1 MLIKRRD
8 FIKFGSLATGS
19 LLVPKLLQATDK
31 SGYLNITNHNKVL
44 VVLQLSG
51 GNDGLNTV
59 IPIHNDIY
67 YKSRPSLAIKKTSS
81 LALNEEV
88 GLNPH
93 LPFFKELYDEG
104 NLAILN
110 NVGYESPNRS
120 HFRSMDIW
128 QSASKSDVIW
138 QTGWI
143 GRFLDKEMLSR
154 NENALAL
161 EVDDTLSLALKG
173 KIEKAIASR
182 DLKRLY
188 HTSQQQYFKSIANS
202 YRRQHHQHHEMPI
215 DYLYQ
220 TMASTV
226 QQVDYLFEN
235 SSRPNNT
242 VSYPRT
248 SLGNGLK
255 NIASLISSDVNTKI
269 YYLSIGSFDTHNNQN
284 NRQENL
290 FRQINEAL
298 SSFVKDL
305 KSHNRFQD
313 VLIFTFSEFGRR
325 VSQNASNGTDHG
337 TANNMFFI
345 SGDLKQKGLINEMPN
360 LNSLV
365 DGDLIHTL
373 DFKRVYA
380 TILDKWLNTN
390 HSTVLG
396 ESYQLLNFI

>member
-19 LLVPKLLQATDK
+19 LLVPKFLQAMDK
-31 SGYLNITNHNKVL
+31 SGYVNTTNHNKVL

-59 IPIHNDIY
+59 IPIRNDIY
-67 YKSRPSLAIKKTSS
+67 YKSRPSIAIKKASS
-81 LALNEEV
+81 LTLNEEV
-88 GLNPH
+88 GLNAH
-93 LPFFKELYDEG
+93 LPFLKELYDEG

-110 NVGYESPNRS
+110 NVGYENPNRS

-143 GRFLDKEMLSR
+143 GRFLDKKMSAH
-154 NENALAL
+154 NENMLAL

-173 KIEKAIASR
+173 KTEKAIASR
-182 DLKRLY
+182 DLKKLY
-188 HTSQQQYFKSIANS
+188 HNSQQQYFKSIANS
-202 YRRQHHQHHEMPI
+202 YEKRHHLHHQTPI

-220 TMASTV
+220 TMASTI
-226 QQVDYLFEN
+226 QQVDYIFEN
-235 SSRPNNT
+235 SSQSKNTANYPN
-242 VSYPRT
+242 T
-248 SLGNGLK
+248 SLGKGLK
-255 NIASLISSDVNTKI
+255 NISSLISSDINTKI

-290 FRQINEAL
+290 FKQINEAL
-298 SSFVKDL
+298 TSFVKDL
-305 KSHNRFQD
+305 KSHDRFQD

-365 DGDLIHTL
+365 DGDLIHTI
-373 DFKRVYA
+373 DFKSVYA

-390 HSTVLG
+390 HKTVLG
-396 ESYQLLNFI
+396 ESYNLLNFV